1 VLEQHRRYRRDSK
14 DKEGNL
20 SEKSGYYL
28 ATNFLRFFF
37 AQTSLSYKIKSD
49 YFGFTKTG
57 TNKNML
63 SLYPGGL
70 IEKCQILT
78 HLILN

>member
-1 VLEQHRRYRRDSK
+1 MNIIWLLIFDDFFLLKPLYPIKLIQIISVLQR
-14 DKEGNL
+14 
-20 SEKSGYYL
+20 
-28 ATNFLRFFF
+28 
-37 AQTSLSYKIKSD
+37 
-49 YFGFTKTG
+49 TG
-57 TNKNML
+57 TNKNIL